1 MEERQSSR
9 PIVLLSG
16 GVGGAR
22 LARGLAAVLDP
33 ADLTVVVNVGDD
45 AEFYGLHVSP
55 DLDTVVYTLA
65 GAHSF
70 SDEKA
75 IRRTAIAY
83 RVPCITIMSAAK
95 AVAEAVASR
104 RRDPIRV
111 WSLQEIHA
119 REKTQA
125 GTS

>member
-1 MEERQSSR
+1 MK
-9 PIVLLSG
+9 G
-16 GVGGAR
+16 GSIQ
-22 LARGLAAVLDP
+22 L
-33 ADLTVVVNVGDD
+33 
-45 AEFYGLHVSP
+45 
-55 DLDTVVYTLA
+55 VVYTLA

-75 IRRTAIAY
+75 IRRTAIAC
-83 RVPCITIMSAAK
+83 RVPCITTMSAAK